1 MLKNFLKPILL
12 SCYLLSII
20 CCLTTFPRKT
30 LAADSAANSPLSF
43 FAYPAQA
50 ISDSSPYWGDFVAP
64 TMQIPIPTVSITK
77 DSVKCEGDY
86 CEIPWIGQ
94 YVAGIY
100 KYAIGVVGI
109 VAAIMLMVGGVRWLT
124 AGGNAASVTDAQSYI
139 TGSLTGL
146 VLALLS
152 YTILY
157 TINPA
162 LVSFKPIRVKM
173 VEKVAIMSDTG
184 GLSCSAITNESECNA
199 DKQQLGYEFY
209 KGASCPGADVS
220 CKDAPDP
227 IACYSGIMCCCTRSA
242 QAGCSW
248 SDKHNV
254 CAAGAPADWNR
265 CGTNTINSTTC
276 CCSEAGTGEIG
287 ANLQG
292 IIDCVKNS
300 GLKGSFGN
308 LYDPVAMKNGGLS
321 KCCDPSKP
329 AGSGTCA
336 YGQHAWN
343 SCHYGCNDN
352 YRPQAVDWSWNN
364 YSDICALVD
373 KCNLGDTLPRGS
385 AGKWNIWGP
394 ANNMCGGKVNY
405 ESGHSTHLHI
415 PTGNCKH

>member
-30 LAADSAANSPLSF
+30 LAADPAANSPLSF
-43 FAYPAQA
+43 FVYPAQA

-64 TMQIPIPTVSITK
+64 PIQIPIPTVSITK

-124 AGGNAASVTDAQSYI
+124 AGGNASAVTDAQSYI

-173 VEKVAIMSDTG
+173 VEKVAIMSNTG

-276 CCSEAGTGEIG
+276 CCPEAGTGG
-287 ANLQG
+287 AETTQALLNCVQGVASGFGSVSTIRDTAFNQNCCQHYNL
-292 IIDCVKNS
+292 
-300 GLKGSFGN
+300 
-308 LYDPVAMKNGGLS
+308 A
-321 KCCDPSKP
+321 
-329 AGSGTCA
+329 TCKHT
-336 YGQHAWN
+336 QN
-343 SCHYGCNDN
+343 SCHFGC
-352 YRPQAVDWSWNN
+352 SNN
-364 YSDICALVD
+364 YQSMAIDWYFGVKADNSDCPTICNV
-373 KCNLGDTLPRGS
+373 
-385 AGKWNIWGP
+385 AGQINSSCKKYIDSDPSTYNFIGP
-394 ANNMCGGKVNY
+394 ARCSCGGYVPQSNHNDHFHLSTKGCHS
-405 ESGHSTHLHI
+405 SGD
-415 PTGNCKH
+415 